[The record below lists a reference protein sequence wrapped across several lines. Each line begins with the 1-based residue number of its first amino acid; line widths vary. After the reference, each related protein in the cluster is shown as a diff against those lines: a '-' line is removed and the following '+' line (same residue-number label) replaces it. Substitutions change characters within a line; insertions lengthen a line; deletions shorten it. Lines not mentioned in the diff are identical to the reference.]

1 MKAPSKVTYEELSVE
16 KLLDEEGHSTQGQ
29 LSIVAEVA
37 GGSEKMEL
45 VQKKFLFYI
54 NQPSSSV
61 DETSSTLS
69 NNGKQVKIEEAVD
82 SVSTTTEQESTTTK
96 PSKKRKRKGKEEKSS
111 PAALP
116 TPEVKK
122 EPEESK
128 QPTKE
133 KKTKKKKK
141 KAKTQKPES
150 A

>member
-96 PSKKRKRKGKEEKSS
+96 PSKKRKRKVKEEKSS
-111 PAALP
+111 PAAPLK
-116 TPEVKK
+116 EEKK
-122 EPEESK
+122 EPEELK
-128 QPTKE
+128 QPKKE
-133 KKTKKKKK
+133 KKTKKKK